1 MVQKA
6 EARVLRRLNKIIMH
20 VLFIHD
26 AFPAQFGRLALELT
40 KRYGWK
46 CSFLVEDLSRCPT
59 PTPEMLQ
66 QLDIQKLP
74 LSDDLRKNREI
85 PWAQVY
91 GRYLESCR
99 AVYEAVRAR
108 PDGRPDLVVAHSG
121 RGAPTLFLPEV
132 LDCPIIN
139 YCEYYFA
146 PSRRDISY
154 RVDLPLVDPS
164 QFYPRCINAMTLV
177 SLVDCR
183 AGYSPTR
190 WQRETFPKRFWPK
203 IEVHFDGIDTELYRL
218 HPVAR
223 VVAGKTIP
231 ADTRVVTF
239 VARGLESMRGFDQFM
254 QLADRVGRE
263 VRDVIFIVVGGEEIY
278 YGWDK
283 LHTGQPSFKKWVLS
297 QGQYDLDKFIFLNYV
312 EPSVLSDILCLSDLH
327 VYLTVPFVLSWSFF
341 DALACG
347 RVVLASDVAPVLEV
361 IEPDK
366 NGLVAPMFDMDVFCE
381 KALQVLKNPGEF
393 QALGE
398 AARALMETH
407 YSIDACVS
415 PLKDYFER
423 AASALP
429 RSDAIPSVGN

>member
-1 MVQKA
+1 
-6 EARVLRRLNKIIMH
+6 MH
-20 VLFIHD
+20 ILFIHD

-59 PTPEMLQ
+59 PTPEMLSH
-66 QLDIQKLP
+66 LEIQKLP
-74 LSDDLRKNREI
+74 LSEDLRKNREI

-99 AVYEAVRAR
+99 AVYDAVRAR
-108 PDGRPDLVVAHSG
+108 AEWRPNLVVAHGG
-121 RGAPTLFLPEV
+121 RGAPTLFLPEI
-132 LDCPIIN
+132 LKCPIIN

-177 SLVDCR
+177 SLVDCQ

-190 WQRETFPKRFWPK
+190 WQKETFPKRFWPK
-203 IEVHFDGIDTELYRL
+203 IEVHFDGIDTELYR
-218 HPVAR
+218 PRSVPR
-223 VVAGKTIP
+223 VVAGKSIP

-254 QLADRVGRE
+254 KLAQRISRE
-263 VRDVIFIVVGGEEIY
+263 LHDVIFIVVGGEDIY

-283 LHTGQPSFKKWVLS
+283 LHTGQPSFKKWVFS
-297 QGQYDLDKFIFLNYV
+297 QGEYDLDRFIFLDYV
-312 EPSVLSDILCLSDLH
+312 EPSVLADILCLSDLH

-341 DALACG
+341 NALACG
-347 RVVLASDVAPVLEV
+347 RVVLASDVDPVLEV
-361 IEPDK
+361 IEPGK
-366 NGLVAPMFDMDVFCE
+366 NGLLAPLFDTDALCQ

-393 QALGE
+393 RPLGDS
-398 AARALMETH
+398 ARTLMETQ
-407 YSIDACVS
+407 YSIDVCIP

-423 AASALP
+423 VLSE
-429 RSDAIPSVGN
+429 RIS

>member
-1 MVQKA
+1 
-6 EARVLRRLNKIIMH
+6 MH
-20 VLFIHD
+20 ILFIHD
-26 AFPAQFGRLALELT
+26 AFPAQFGRLALELN

-66 QLDIQKLP
+66 FLEIQRLP

-99 AVYEAVRAR
+99 AVYDAVRTR
-108 PDGRPDLVVAHSG
+108 PDWRPDLVVAHGG

-132 LDCPIIN
+132 LNCPIIN

-177 SLVDCR
+177 SLVDCH
-183 AGYSPTR
+183 AGYSPTQ
-190 WQRETFPKRFWPK
+190 WQKETFPKRFWPK
-203 IEVHFDGIDTELYRL
+203 IEVHFDGIDTELYR
-218 HPVAR
+218 PRSVPR
-223 VVAGKTIP
+223 VLAGKVIP

-254 QLADRVGRE
+254 KLARRISCE
-263 VRDVIFIVVGGEEIY
+263 LRDVIFVVVGGEEIY

-297 QGQYDLDKFIFLNYV
+297 QGEYDLEKFVFLDYV
-312 EPSVLSDILCLSDLH
+312 EPSVLADILCLSDLH

-347 RVVLASDVAPVLEV
+347 RVVLASDVDPVLEV
-361 IEPDK
+361 IEPEK
-366 NGLVAPMFDMDVFCE
+366 NGLVAPFFDSDALCQE
-381 KALQVLKNPGEF
+381 ALQVLKNPGEF
-393 QALGE
+393 RPLGE
-398 AARALMETH
+398 AARTIMENR
-407 YSIDACVS
+407 YSIGVCIPA
-415 PLKDYFER
+415 LKEYFER
-423 AASALP
+423 ISSVEVSQKESIQ
-429 RSDAIPSVGN
+429 SDPT

>member
-1 MVQKA
+1 
-6 EARVLRRLNKIIMH
+6 MH

-26 AFPAQFGRLALELT
+26 AFPAQLGRLALELT
-40 KRYGWK
+40 KRYSWK

-66 QLDIQKLP
+66 KLDIQKLP
-74 LSDDLRKNREI
+74 LSEEFRKNRDI

-99 AVYEAVRAR
+99 AVFEGVRGR
-108 PDGRPDLVVAHSG
+108 PDLRPDLVVAHGG
-121 RGAPTLFLPEV
+121 RAAPTLFLPEI

-146 PSRRDISY
+146 PSHRDISY
-154 RVDLPLVDPS
+154 RIDLPLVDPS

-177 SLVDCR
+177 SLVDCH

-203 IEVHFDGIDTELYRL
+203 IEVHFDGIDTELYKPRSV
-218 HPVAR
+218 PR
-223 VVAGKTIP
+223 IVAGRSIS
-231 ADTRVVTF
+231 ADSRVVTY

-254 QLADRVGRE
+254 KLAQRIAQE
-263 VRDVIFIVVGGEEIY
+263 HFDVVFIVVGGEEIY

-283 LHTGQPSFKKWVLS
+283 LHTGQPSFKQWVLS
-297 QGQYDLDKFIFLNYV
+297 QGDYDLSRFIFLNYI
-312 EPSVLSDILCLSDLH
+312 EPSVLSEILCLSDLH
-327 VYLTVPFVLSWSFF
+327 IYLTVPFVLSWSMF
-341 DALACG
+341 DALASG
-347 RVVLASDVAPVLEV
+347 RVVLASEVDPVLEV

-366 NGLVAPMFDMDVFCE
+366 NGLLAPFFDLDALGE
-381 KALQVLKNPGEF
+381 KALKVLRNPAEF
-393 QALGE
+393 QPLGQ
-398 AARALMETH
+398 AARTLMETH
-407 YSIDACVS
+407 YAIDVCVR

-423 AASALP
+423 VA
-429 RSDAIPSVGN
+429 GKK

>member
-1 MVQKA
+1 
-6 EARVLRRLNKIIMH
+6 MH

-40 KRYGWK
+40 KRYGWQ

-59 PTPEMLQ
+59 PTAEMLQ
-66 QLDIQKLP
+66 SLDVQKLLLP
-74 LSDDLRKNREI
+74 EELGKNRDI

-99 AVYEAVRAR
+99 AVFEAIRAR
-108 PDGRPDLVVAHSG
+108 PNLRPDLIVAHGG
-121 RGAPTLFLPEV
+121 RGAPTLFLPEL

-177 SLVDCR
+177 SLVDCQ
-183 AGYSPTR
+183 AGYSPTH
-190 WQRETFPKRFWPK
+190 WQRQTFPQRFWPK
-203 IEVHFDGIDTELYRL
+203 IEVHFDGIDTELYR
-218 HPVAR
+218 PRAVPR
-223 VVAGKTIP
+223 VVAGKSIDTG
-231 ADTRVVTF
+231 TRVVTY

-254 QLADRVGRE
+254 KVAHRILREFADV
-263 VRDVIFIVVGGEEIY
+263 VFIVVGCEEIY

-283 LHTGQPSFKKWVLS
+283 LHTGQPSFKQWVLT
-297 QGQYDLDKFIFLNYV
+297 QEKYDLSRFVFLNYV
-312 EPSVLSDILCLSDLH
+312 EPPVLADILCLSDLH

-347 RVVLASDVAPVLEV
+347 CVVLASDVEPVREI

-366 NGLVAPMFDMDVFCE
+366 HALVAPFFDVEVLAE
-381 KALQVLKNPGEF
+381 KALRVLKSPEEF
-393 QALGE
+393 RPMGQ
-398 AARALMETH
+398 AARAVVEEK
-407 YSIDACVS
+407 YSVDLAV
-415 PLKDYFER
+415 PELKEFFER
-423 AASALP
+423 IGKGS
-429 RSDAIPSVGN
+429 